1 LLDVGRS
8 PVPGPPEG
16 DSLRPISSPPW
27 YLLAATV
34 PVLLATITLSFIAIL
49 APLVL
54 AQTAPV
60 PTIGPPTDPEIVE
73 MVRVQIS
80 QKAPI
85 EFPTVQVLANQRVVT
100 LSGTVETLARAWAL
114 ESIAGRVKGV
124 LRVDNLLTP
133 LPSTVPDESVADQI
147 RALLAENTS
156 FTNVPIAVTVTNT
169 TATLTGFVSDA
180 RLRLVARQIA
190 AGVRGVTAVIDRIE
204 VPSVPDDVILS
215 QVQRLFTIRSFN
227 RVAGEID
234 ASAAGGVVTLE
245 GLVPR
250 PFERDQAEIL
260 VLGINGVRE
269 VINRLEVDRGCC

>member
-1 LLDVGRS
+1 MGAIT
-8 PVPGPPEG
+8 P
-16 DSLRPISSPPW
+16 PPW
-27 YLLAATV
+27 YMLAATV
-34 PVLLATITLSFIAIL
+34 PVALATITLSFMALL
-49 APLVL
+49 APLTVL
-54 AQTAPV
+54 AQSGPV
-60 PTIGPPTDPEIVE
+60 PMIGPPSDPEIVE
-73 MVRVQIS
+73 AVRVQIS

-133 LPSTVPDESVADQI
+133 MSSTVPDESVADQI
-147 RALLAENTS
+147 RSLLDQNTS
-156 FTNVPIAVTVTNT
+156 FVDVPVGVTVGGGR
-169 TATLTGFVSDA
+169 ATLTGFVPDA

-204 VPSVPDDVILS
+204 VPSVPDDVILT

-245 GLVPR
+245 GVVPR
-250 PFERDQAEIL
+250 PFDRDQAEIL

-269 VINRLEVDRGCC
+269 VINRIEVDRG